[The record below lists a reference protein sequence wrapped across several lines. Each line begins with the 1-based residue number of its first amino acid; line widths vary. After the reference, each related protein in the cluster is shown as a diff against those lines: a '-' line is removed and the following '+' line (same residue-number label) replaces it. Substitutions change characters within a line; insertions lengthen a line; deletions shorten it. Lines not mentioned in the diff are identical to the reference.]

1 LGQSVVE
8 VLCCIRKESDMIF
21 KLTELQTKDGLS
33 IYDQVEPQPTDLNLL
48 AGPKLLLEEIEIR
61 SNSLPEGF
69 KWVSVEDIE
78 QFFNI

>member
-1 LGQSVVE
+1 
-8 VLCCIRKESDMIF
+8 MIF
-21 KLTELQTKDGLS
+21 KLTELQAKDGLS

>member
-1 LGQSVVE
+1 
-8 VLCCIRKESDMIF
+8 MIF

-48 AGPKLLLEEIEIR
+48 AGPKLLLDEIEIR

>member
-1 LGQSVVE
+1 
-8 VLCCIRKESDMIF
+8 MIF

-33 IYDQVEPQPTDLNLL
+33 VYDKVEPQPTDVNLL

-78 QFFNI
+78 PFFNI

>member
-1 LGQSVVE
+1 
-8 VLCCIRKESDMIF
+8 MIF